1 MQETQFSLG
10 GGVAQLR
17 RDVVQVGRRRD
28 SAGQC
33 AVFEAKVPGSIL
45 GDVNF
50 CFDFRLI
57 REAVVLNTR
66 KRSTD
71 STDRGRVRKGG
82 V

>member
-1 MQETQFSLG
+1 MTQLVSARFSK
-10 GGVAQLR
+10 Q
-17 RDVVQVGRRRD
+17 
-28 SAGQC
+28 
-33 AVFEAKVPGSIL
+33 KVPGSIL

-82 V
+82 GCKGCTVGFH